1 MFPDHGD
8 TPTSTRIMIFSQY
21 RDSVSEIT
29 EMLNQHRPLVKVIS
43 FIGQSSINKSSKG
56 FTQKE
61 QIRVRLFIKAFF

>member
-1 MFPDHGD
+1 
-8 TPTSTRIMIFSQY
+8 MIFSQY

-43 FIGQSSINKSSKG
+43 FIGQSSVNKSSKG

-61 QIRVRLFIKAFF
+61 QIRVCFLTKSFSFLFI